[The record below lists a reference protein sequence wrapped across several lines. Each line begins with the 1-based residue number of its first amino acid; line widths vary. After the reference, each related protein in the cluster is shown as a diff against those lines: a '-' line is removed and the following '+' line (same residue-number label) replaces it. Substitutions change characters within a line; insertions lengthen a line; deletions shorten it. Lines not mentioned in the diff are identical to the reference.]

1 MEEEILFASKLFLQ
15 RERDINMQK
24 THNFEDT
31 RKRVEESLQQNQ
43 SHLLNQES
51 LPLWDLYH
59 HCEIH
64 QNVQRLAF

>member
-1 MEEEILFASKLFLQ
+1 MEEGIIFAAQLFLQ
-15 RERDINMQK
+15 KRDINMQK
-24 THNFEDT
+24 THNFEDN